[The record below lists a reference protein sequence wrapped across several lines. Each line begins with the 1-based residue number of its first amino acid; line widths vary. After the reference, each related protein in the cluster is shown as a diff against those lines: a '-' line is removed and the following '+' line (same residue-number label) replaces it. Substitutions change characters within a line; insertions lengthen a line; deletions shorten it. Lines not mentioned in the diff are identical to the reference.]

1 MRTIRDPE
9 ELLREFGVSRPDQ
22 IDLEAIAWTQN
33 ARVQY
38 RHLHGCEARIIGAGN
53 RAKISLKP
61 DGNPRRRRFSLA
73 HEIGHWQCHRG
84 QTLMCQS
91 DDIETGSTIGKLPER
106 AADRFAAQLLMPEF
120 LIRESL
126 RGYNNRF
133 DMVTIRAMA
142 EDFDMSLTA
151 AAIRL
156 VERNTQPSLLV
167 CHTPKGRKWFTR
179 SPKVDQRW
187 FPMDHLDNDSL
198 AFDVLFEGGPEDRM
212 LRASGADAWFD
223 KPWADE
229 IPIKEQTVRI
239 YDDEVLT
246 LLVVQDERMLAR

>member
-1 MRTIRDPE
+1 MRTIRHPE
-9 ELLREFGVSRPDQ
+9 ELLREFGVSHPDQ

-38 RHLHGCEARIIGAGN
+38 RPLKGCEARIVGAGN

-84 QTLMCQS
+84 QTLVCQA
-91 DDIETGSTIGKLPER
+91 DDIETGSMIGKLPER

-133 DMVTIRAMA
+133 DMKTMRALA
-142 EDFDMSLTA
+142 EDFNMSLTA

-156 VERNTQPSLLV
+156 VERNTAPSLLI
-167 CHTPKGRKWFTR
+167 CHTSKGRKWFTR
-179 SPKVDQRW
+179 SPKVDHRW
-187 FPMDHLDNDSL
+187 FPMTNLDRDSL
-198 AFDVLFEGGPEDRM
+198 AFDVLFKSAPDDSF
-212 LRASGADAWFD
+212 LRSSGADAWFD
-223 KPWADE
+223 HPWADDM
-229 IPIKEQTVRI
+229 PIKEQTLRI
-239 YDDEVLT
+239 YDDTILT
-246 LLVVQDERMLAR
+246 LLVVEDERMLAD